1 MGNSRR
7 KSKNFRLEL
16 MNSKKNLKPNEL
28 PELRSKNNDL
38 NCPENLKNSLN
49 DLKKLV
55 VPPLNK
61 LNSTNDEKLRWLNFD
76 EISKNPTWP
85 TNPLFPTFERNK
97 PIRSPNCLKPLITF
111 NESNKS
117 LKKKNPK

>member
-7 KSKNFRLEL
+7 KSKNFKPEL
-16 MNSKKNLKPNEL
+16 KNSKKNLKPNEL

-38 NCPENLKNSLN
+38 NGLENSKSSPN

-55 VPPLNK
+55 EPPLNK
-61 LNSTNDEKLRWLNFD
+61 SNSTSDERLRWLSFD

-85 TNPLFPTFERNK
+85 TNPLFPISERNR
-97 PIRSPNCLKPLITF
+97 PIRSP
-111 NESNKS
+111 
-117 LKKKNPK
+117 